1 MGRSFKQEEIRL
13 KKWQYQITDRE
24 GIHARPAVMLVREA
38 KKYRSRIVL
47 GVEGQTTLA
56 SDLMEIMNL
65 NVKRGQ
71 EVEISISGEDEELA
85 YRGMTKFFQEY
96 L

>member
-1 MGRSFKQEEIRL
+1 M
-13 KKWQYQITDRE
+13 
-24 GIHARPAVMLVREA
+24 
-38 KKYRSRIVL
+38 
-47 GVEGQTTLA
+47 EGQTALA

-85 YRGMTKFFQEY
+85 YRGMTEFFQEY

>member
-38 KKYRSRIVL
+38 KKYRKIGR
-47 GVEGQTTLA
+47 A
-56 SDLMEIMNL
+56 SCRER
-65 NVKRGQ
+65 V
-71 EVEISISGEDEELA
+71 
-85 YRGMTKFFQEY
+85 
-96 L
+96 